1 MVSSLTITTWHR
13 RFNHASVVLRAMGSL
28 ISICLIAV
36 ALVFASV
43 SFTNANVEAA
53 PTASITSNPTRV
65 SGSDRYYIP
74 GDSITTRLQTD
85 LLFNTHDPGMKMK
98 IDIGGV
104 ERQAGHTDPLSSG
117 ATDKMNFSY
126 TVVWGD
132 CDSDGITIPAN
143 SVIGSAWFIPG
154 RIARPTNH
162 SALTNQSAHKVFGC
176 RPTIS
181 TTPSTLNE
189 SNLNNAEI
197 VVTLT
202 GGAQFVTGAAQKR
215 FFALNTNI
223 RNLEIDDVKGARNG
237 DTTATLVLKFSGDAN
252 FSTLQTLGVTVSD
265 IARTGPG
272 IAGGLP
278 TPTVNVAPNDEAPSF
293 GSNTVANQYYTAL
306 SDFRAFTFPAAHGGN
321 GNIRYIV
328 QGLPSGLITDLTGSG
343 TCPGSPSRPRT
354 ICGTPSPSLN
364 FGTYNVTII
373 AQDADSNQALSDQ
386 GRLTFSIN
394 FSEASIASTN
404 PASLT
409 EETLDTATVNV
420 ALVGTTFG
428 SGVTASDFELVTA
441 IPNVSISQ
449 LSGAV
454 ANSNSAALRLDFSG
468 DFNTPQTLAV
478 KVKNSAHAGNF
489 DLTTGTVNV
498 APTDEPPVFDRTVL
512 PYYFDKKS
520 TIRPFQIPAVVGGNG
535 AISYE
540 AHDLPAGIDFDEDG
554 TGSCPGAM
562 PRMVCGKLTGNDG
575 SYDAYFIASDADTN
589 EADSDKA
596 RLNVN
601 MNFTEVDITA
611 TRPAVLT
618 EANLNNAEIE
628 LTLEASTTFTSSNFE
643 LVTTIPNLT
652 IASVSES
659 VAGGSVVNL
668 TLGFHGDITGSET
681 LAVKVNATANSAG
694 VDLTTDTVTVT
705 PTPGIALS
713 KNSIRVE
720 EDSFGA
726 NANVDTYT
734 VALNANPG
742 NCSVIVVAES
752 NSTDVEIDT
761 DSTKQEKRLTFSST
775 NWSDPQTITVTA
787 KQDADQVNDTV
798 TLSHRNAN
806 QCTGSLYTTS
816 LTFPSV
822 SVEVVDDDAPGKA
835 VLITSRPANGT
846 HYVAGEN
853 ITTRIRGLEAIAT
866 PTSFPTLQMKI
877 NIGGSEQN
885 ADVTSTFTQGM
896 TQIDFSY
903 TVTRNDFDTNGISI
917 PANSLV
923 NANFQTSSSQAVD
936 TSHSALAD
944 QSRQKVVGSAVS
956 ISATN
961 PTSLTETN
969 LNNATL
975 NLSLTGTTF
984 ASGVTASSF
993 ELVSAIPD
1001 LSISQVSTVNS
1012 GDTTATLTLAFTGS
1026 ISAPEALAVKVKNA
1040 AHAGSVDLTSASVSV
1055 APTDAMPVFTSIIT
1069 TKILPKGIAIQPFQ
1083 IPAASG
1089 GNGELSYEV
1098 RGLPAGLVFD
1108 EDGSGSCPGNSPRM
1122 ICGTPRTAA
1131 INYSVRVT
1139 VNDAD
1144 SDRARSDQARQ
1155 EFIIAL
1161 YGINIVSTTPSTLS
1175 ELNLNTA
1182 TIRVELVNTTFGRG
1196 VNASSFELVT
1206 ELQNVSVNSV
1216 SGGSAGSR
1224 TATLSMYFGGTFS
1237 SASENLAVRVKSTAH
1252 RRSGNLT
1259 TDPLTVQ
1266 GTPDVGLSVNTINL
1280 SEDNDPTATY
1290 IIFLTTSRAPGCDLT
1305 FDIESNNPDVRIGT
1319 ASNSPTKI
1327 VGNFM
1332 SSQTY
1337 TVQLYA
1343 RSDADHLDD
1352 TATITHK
1359 FKNSCVPY
1367 TTSMT
1372 LPSMQVRVV
1381 DDEDPPAVAISSPA
1395 LLTRSTLNGATLNLA
1410 LQNATF
1416 ASGLVASGFELVTGI
1431 ANLSISGVV
1440 ASGTTATLTLSHSG
1454 TLSADRKLRVRVPA
1468 SSHSGVG
1475 VLETNEID
1483 VLLNNDTAPSFGSL
1497 VIPTKYFAKGVLI
1510 DPFTIPPARY
1520 GNGDLTYEIQGLP
1533 AGLDFDKIGGRCGPG
1548 VFSPLTI
1555 CGTPT
1560 AAGTHTVTITVTDA
1574 DSNSAGSDKHELT
1587 FTIFVSGVS
1596 ITSSP
1601 AQLTRSN
1608 LNTATLSLT
1617 LTDTTFASGVSTSSF
1632 EVLTLIPDVT
1642 ISQVSGATAGTTTA
1656 TLTLAYTPG
1665 TLNNEQTLAV
1675 KVKANANTRGFDLTS
1690 NALTVQPPDIAPSFG
1705 SGSVT
1710 DKVYQK
1716 GQSITEFQIPVATHA
1731 GGDSLSYTVEN
1742 LPRGLVFDKDG
1753 SGICPGNDLREICGT
1768 PAVSG
1773 SSSVN
1778 VVVNDEDTN
1787 RASGD
1792 QARLTF
1798 NITVYDAAITSF
1810 NPVSLTGTNLNS
1822 ATLGITLTGT
1832 TFGSGVTASSFEFV
1846 TTIPSLSISNVSTVN
1861 SGDTTATLTLAF
1873 TGSITNA
1880 TTLAVK
1886 VLAAAHARSGDL
1898 TTGSVLVPP
1907 TNTDDTAPSFGTST
1921 VAAKYFAAN
1930 TSIDA
1935 FQIPA
1940 ASGGNGNLTYTV
1952 TNLPTGFVFDADGN
1966 GDCSGSNPRTVCGT
1980 PTATGSSTVTVN
1992 VHDADSNRA
2001 NTDRAQISFMI
2012 MVSGASVVS
2021 TNPSSLTEANL
2032 NAATINLSLTGTTF
2046 GSVVPVS
2053 SFELVTD
2060 IPDVSI
2066 AGVSGVTS
2074 GGTTAALTLGFIGN
2088 ISNAQTLA
2096 VKVLAA
2102 AHARDFDIETNS
2114 ISVAASDEKPTF
2126 GGVVGNKD
2134 FATNSPIL
2142 PFQIPAASGGNGDL
2156 TYTVTGLP
2164 SGIVFDKDG
2173 SGSCP
2178 GNTARAIC
2186 GTPASDTTS
2195 VVVVTVH
2202 DSDSNRASG
2211 DSDVLMFKL
2220 TVGSPAAAITSTNPA
2235 QLTESNLNDATIEV
2249 RLSQTTLNRTY
2260 TAANFELVSTIP
2272 NLTIAGIRGFSNK
2285 IVRLQLG
2292 FTGEFDAAQ
2301 TIAVKV
2307 KASAHAHSGDLTT
2320 GTITVNPTSE
2330 LVLSKSRI
2338 TLNEDPGE
2346 SEANIG
2352 TYTVKLTSNPGN
2364 CDVVLE
2370 HISSNSDVTVGSGES
2385 FNEPSITFDSTN
2397 WNSPVTV
2404 RVTAAQDTD
2413 TLNDTA
2419 TISYRNTRTC
2429 AGTLYPTSGEFPP
2442 RVTVV
2447 VIDDDIA
2454 TATIT
2459 SPAAFTTASLSA
2471 GQISISI
2478 SNVAFGSGVSTSSF
2492 QLVTGITGLSISQVS
2507 NVNSGDTTAT
2517 LTLSSF
2523 SGTITGTETLAVR
2536 VLNSAHTGNSD
2547 ITSNA
2552 LTVNS
2557 TDNAPSFGS
2566 ATIANKNY
2574 QQNSEITAFQ
2584 IPVATGGEGTLAYE
2598 LESLPAGLIFDEDG
2612 TGDCDGSNVRTVCGT
2627 PTTAGS
2633 STVVVNVHDADS
2645 NRTSADRAQNS
2656 FTITVS
2662 SVSITS
2668 TSQTPLTE
2676 SDLGGATIS
2685 VTLGGTSFGSGV
2697 TASSFG
2703 LVTEIP
2709 NVSIASI
2716 ATVTSGDTTAVL
2728 TLAFTGNMSS
2738 SQTLGVSVQAA
2749 AHTSG
2754 IALTSEAILV
2764 LESSVTDS
2772 VPTFGSNT
2780 VSNRKFAKDTPIE
2793 AIQVPA
2799 ATGGNGT
2806 LIYTATNLP
2815 EGLVFDAD
2823 GTGSCQGT
2831 TPRTICGTPTA
2842 YGTSSVMITVNDSDS
2857 NRAAGDTISLTFS
2870 IEIAKP
2876 SVAIASTNP
2885 SPLTESGLNTA
2896 TLTLQLTNSSFASPA
2911 TLSNFELLTNIPS
2924 IGISQV
2930 SVPNPGR
2937 TTAVLT
2943 LTFTGNISTQ
2953 HTLAVKVKD
2962 AAHASTLD
2970 LTSATVAVSPTDE
2983 VPSFSSVVQNKV
2995 FVVRTN
3001 IVPFRIST
3009 ASGGN
3014 GRLSYEIENLPPG
3027 LVFDENGTGRCGAVL
3042 HICGRA
3048 NGNGSFTVNVIAN
3061 DADSNRETSDQARQ
3075 TFTINVLDVLVR
3087 STTPSSLTEA
3097 DLNNAKIA
3105 VHLIGTTFA
3114 SGVNASS
3121 FELVTAIP
3129 SLSILSVS
3137 GATAGGT
3144 EATLTLAFTGDIST
3158 AGTVAVRVKGA
3169 AHTSSNDALTTVTR
3183 GVFPTSGVAVSAQT
3197 LTLDEA
3203 PGDNTANVETYTI
3216 ALKSSPGNCSV
3227 VIEASSNNADVALD
3241 ADSSPLKQRF
3251 TFDGTSWNVP
3261 QTVTVTVSR
3270 DSDGF
3275 DETSKVTHA
3284 IVAQCA
3290 GTPYISTLDIPS
3302 VSVVVNDSESVAVE
3316 SSPAFFTID
3325 TFNNSDLT
3333 LNLTGTTFTKTLV
3346 ASDFQLI
3353 TNIEGISILSATGA
3367 SGGSTATLRL
3377 GFRGVAR
3384 SDSKF
3389 KVRIL
3394 AAAHAG
3400 PDNLESGDI
3409 SLLVADTAPSFGTS
3423 SVSNKYFM
3431 EDEPIATFQIPA
3443 VSGGNGTITYSV
3455 DGLPEGLVFDADGSV
3470 DCPHSAPRT
3479 ICGTPTELDVSNIVV
3494 TVIDSDTN
3502 DSDGDRAQLMFDIS
3516 IVEASVTSSPSQL
3529 VWSNLNNSTLSL
3541 TLTNT
3546 TFVAGVS
3553 ASDFEVVS
3561 TLSGLSISGVSG
3573 VTSGGTTGTLT
3584 LSFNIRA
3591 IATLE
3596 SFAIKVKPTAHAGD
3610 IDLITNAISVSPSD
3624 VAPTFGGATLS
3635 KMYFPAGNAIT
3646 EFQIPAAT
3654 HLTDEVS
3661 YTVQGLPAGLEFD
3674 EDGSGSCSGND
3685 ARKICGTPVAP
3696 GIYSAT
3702 ATAHDQDTN
3711 RSTGDSATLAIQIIV
3726 YGPTISSTS
3735 PSALLASN
3743 LNAATISLS
3752 MSSVNFVSGVT
3763 TSSFELI
3770 TNIPN
3775 LSISQISG
3783 GGNGALTATLTLA
3796 FTGSITSAQTLA
3808 VRVKAA
3814 AHSRTGDITTPTVLV
3829 LPTGTSDTAPS
3840 FSSSSLTKEYS
3851 LGVPIDAF
3859 QIPAASGGNGDLD
3872 YTVVSVPQGIIYD
3885 ADGSSGC
3892 PGTTPRTICGT
3903 LTRGG
3908 SNRVTVTVHD
3918 SDSNRTDSDRGQLS
3932 INMIAYRARIQSTN
3946 PSPLTVSNLNTATI
3960 SVSMTGSTF
3969 GSGVTTSSFE
3979 LITDIPSLSI
3989 SQVSGATSGS
3999 SSATL
4004 TLSFSG
4010 NFSVDETL
4018 KVKIKS
4024 SAHARGN
4031 DLVSENAI
4039 TVSPSNAI
4047 PTFSSTVDNKVY
4059 PTNVEIDA
4067 FQIPA
4072 ASGGNGDLDYSVAG
4086 LPSGLMFDEDGNGD
4100 CPGTTPR
4107 TICGTP
4113 DSGAIG
4119 VIVVVAHDSDLNR
4132 APSDSARLNFFIR
4145 TTPAK
4150 VRIVSTSPATLTEA
4164 NLNNAT
4170 IRVALEL
4177 LEFESGANSSHFELV
4192 TEISNMSIT
4201 QVSGVT
4207 TGGTTAT
4214 LTLSFTGDFSV
4225 PKTLAV
4231 KLKAAAH
4238 NLENDV
4244 TSDPI
4249 TVSPTDESPA
4259 FSESEEDKNYFRN
4272 VAITSFQVPAAS
4284 GGNGSI
4290 TYVDAGL
4297 PDGLVFDAD
4306 GTGSCQGNEAR
4317 TICGTPTTNGTSTVT
4332 ITASDT
4338 DTNNAQADKATLT
4351 FMIRVQDAPTVTISS
4366 TPGTLSEDNLHR
4378 ATIDVTLSGTVF
4390 AGSGNS
4396 RFELDT
4402 SISGLTISRVTGAR
4416 PGSTTAT
4423 LTLAF
4428 DQVTGNFN
4436 ATQSLRVK
4444 VKDAGHLSV
4453 GDLTSNSLSVLQ
4465 SNEVTISTSRI
4476 DLIANNPANSANSG
4490 SYTIVLAS
4498 APQGNVVLRLQLA
4511 KPGFNR
4517 APTVADNI
4525 TIDTNSMASGNQN
4538 TLTFTQMNWNT
4549 PQTVNV
4555 TGRDAIGVGAT
4566 SVETII
4572 HDITSG
4578 SAPYQTGQTIDDV
4591 KVWVHPPISIPAGL
4605 SAVAGD
4611 GQATLNWTNPS
4622 NRGIAG
4628 YELSY
4633 RAGTSGAFTLWTAIP
4648 GSNSKSIGYTVPNLT
4663 NGIVYTV
4670 RLRTVSSGGHS
4681 GYAETTVTPSA
4692 TADAMPKF
4700 TKTVPRLRY
4709 KSNSAIAT
4717 VTLPA
4722 ATGGNGTLTYAM
4734 ASVPTGL
4741 TYTAPSSGSN
4751 HGGTITG
4758 TPTQNRGATNYAL
4771 TATDTDNDVATLNV
4785 SIEVLNAPYVTGLRI
4800 GSARNYLTGELI
4812 SVVVQ
4817 FNEDVSVTGGGTT
4830 FLLQI
4835 GDTWHRMDSVE
4846 ADSDSNEYRFEYR
4859 VASTDWDGDGI
4870 TVPRNPFR
4878 FFVEYGGQGSIT
4890 RPGRGASLITDID
4903 VHRKVSFSNN
4913 NVYRVNDKTPSFPAQ
4928 AIGAQRY
4935 VTGQQANL
4943 ILPAATSGDMPLH
4956 YVVDSSDLPDG
4967 LIHTPPTGS
4976 TTGGTI
4982 SGTPTRVEN
4991 KTVNLTATDRDGDSA
5006 SLAFAMNVERESL
5019 PDFGTATSPHLA
5031 VEINAAANLAL
5042 PQVSGGNLPVVYSV
5056 SPSLPDGLVLDSST
5070 AAITGTSA
5078 IANSSA
5084 SYRLTAVDY
5093 DGDTDTLDF
5102 TLAVTQPV
5110 RRVSAVSINSTPAAN
5125 KTYAAGENITA
5136 AVRFDGDIS
5145 VTGSPKLELKIGDA
5159 TRQASFTSLSGANTL
5174 NFSYTVLSTDR
5185 DNNGISIGANALKL
5199 NGGTIGGV
5207 GSGAVAANLNLGTHA
5222 ISNDANH
5229 KVQGGVSAPTHVT
5242 FVSTPANGDTYR
5254 AGETIITRVSFDQEV
5269 EVTGFPQLE
5278 LKIGSRTRKANYSSR
5293 TSGNTGLN
5301 FTYTII
5307 ASDRDDNGISI
5318 DKNALQLNGG
5328 KIQGTGKVD
5337 ALLDLGFS
5345 AVSNASGHKVAG
5357 GAAAP
5362 SQLTVTSS
5370 PASGD
5375 TYGIGETIEATVVFD
5390 EAITV
5395 TGSPKLA
5402 LTIGENRRQATF
5414 TGRSNSNTAMNFSY
5428 TVLYSDLDDDGIS
5441 IDANALIAN
5450 GGTIRNS
5457 RNIDADLSLD
5467 GTAVSNDSNHKVAGG
5482 VSDNDPRISISSPS
5496 VTEGNGG
5503 SVTLR
5508 YAVTLSKTGT
5518 QQITVN
5524 YGTGAASTASAGTD
5538 YTLTPGML
5546 TFAPGETSKN
5556 IDVTVQ
5562 GDTLNE
5568 LDEIVVVVLSNPTNA
5583 ALAIATGTGTITDD
5597 DAIPTLSISSPS
5609 VVEGDRDNVT
5619 LQFVVTLSAASG
5631 RQVTV
5636 DYAEGSGGSANP
5648 VWDYDLLSEGTL
5660 TFAPGET
5667 RKTIDVTVK
5676 PDTADEADET
5686 IMVVLSDPSNA
5697 TLSTAT
5703 GTGTITDNDAT
5714 PSLSISSPSVIEGD
5728 GGATTLRFVVTLSA
5742 VSGRQVTVRYAE
5754 GAGGTAIAGTDYT
5767 ALVAG
5772 MLTFAPGE
5780 SSRTID
5786 VSVTGDTTEESNE
5799 TIVVTLSSP
5808 TNATIS
5814 TATGTGTITDDD
5826 GMPSLSIDSPTVV
5839 EGADGTTTTLRFT
5852 VTLSPANNTQR
5863 VTVKYADAGTG
5874 RATSGTDY
5882 VAINRGTLEF
5892 AVGETS
5898 KNINVT
5904 VNGDALDEPDEQF
5917 VIALSEAVSAS
5928 ISTANGT
5935 GTITDDDV
5943 PQLSI
5948 SSPTVEEVDEDE
5960 SATMEFTVTLSPA
5973 SWQQVSVEY
5982 AEGTSGTATQGTDYL
5997 ALTGGTLTFA
6007 PGDLSKSFTV
6017 TVTGDEVDEQNETV
6031 VVELSDPTNA
6041 GISTGTGTGTITDND
6056 EEPTVTLH
6064 LIDNSISETGT
6075 AAVSASLSHASSVA
6089 TTITITP
6096 VADLY
6101 TVGIDSKITIAAGR
6115 TANALDTATIT
6126 AVNNNKDED
6135 NRTGTVTGTAQNSVG
6150 IGSVTGVSIT
6160 IEDDDDVP
6168 TLSINSPSVTE
6179 GDDGTS
6185 ATLTFTVT
6193 LGALSGRAA
6202 TVAYAESTGTA
6213 TQGTDYTALAG
6224 GTLTFAAGE
6233 TSKTIEV
6240 TVTGDD
6246 SDEVDE
6252 TVLVVL
6258 SAPTNA
6264 SIETG
6269 NGTGTGTI
6277 TDDDDPPTVSIAS
6290 QSSAEG
6296 DSGPGT
6302 AQLEVTLSV
6311 ASGKEVTVAYA
6322 EGSGGTATQG
6332 TDYTALPSGMLT
6344 FAAGETAKD
6353 IDITVT
6359 GDTTQESDETVV
6371 VTLSSPVN
6379 ATLGTASGTL
6389 TIQDDDASPVT
6400 VSISVEGVD
6409 GNGNSVDRDATWSG
6423 LQIREGDY
6431 VHVKVTVNDPLS
6443 SSSTLAASGT
6453 ISCRLS
6459 RDESLGSWGRT
6470 NLDSNHLRTTS
6481 PIPQACSLT
6490 VPGTTSILVHKV
6502 IAAFWPRSDTTLK
6515 YTLNLDTDT
6524 IATNGGRIRK
6534 VVLGTSSVSAE
6545 VLDISDSAPT
6555 FGTGSVTD
6563 KTFTKDVPIAEFQI
6577 PEATEGEGT
6586 ITYTVSG
6593 LPVGLIFDADG
6604 SGTCSG
6610 TEAREICGTP
6620 TTVAAASTVTIT
6632 ASDEDST
6639 TGAADQATLTFD
6651 ITVVGTEAV

>member
-1 MVSSLTITTWHR
+1 MDSSLTNTTWHR

-85 LLFNTHDPGMKMK
+85 QLFNTHDPGMKMK

-373 AQDADSNQALSDQ
+373 AQDADSNQAQSDQ

-420 ALVGTTFG
+420 ALNGTTFG
-428 SGVTASDFELVTA
+428 SGVTTSDFELVTA
-441 IPNVSISQ
+441 IPNVSISS
-449 LSGAV
+449 LSGAA
-454 ANSNSAALRLDFSG
+454 ANSNTAALTLDFSG

-489 DLTTGTVNV
+489 DLTTGTVSV
-498 APTDEPPVFDRTVL
+498 TPTDEPPVFDRTVL

-540 AHDLPAGIDFDEDG
+540 VRDLPAGIDFDEDG
-554 TGSCPGAM
+554 SGSCPGTM
-562 PRMVCGKLTGNDG
+562 PRMVCGKLTGSDS
-575 SYDAYFIASDADTN
+575 SYDSVFIASDEDSN
-589 EADSDKA
+589 QADSDKA
-596 RLNVN
+596 RLDVN
-601 MNFTEVDITA
+601 MNFTEVDITS
-611 TRPAVLT
+611 TSPAVLT

-628 LTLEASTTFTSSNFE
+628 LTLDASTTFTSSNFE

-659 VAGGSVVNL
+659 VAGGSVVTL

-681 LAVKVNATANSAG
+681 LAVKVKATANSAG
-694 VDLTTDTVTVT
+694 ADLTTDTVTVT

-726 NANVDTYT
+726 SANVDTYT

-742 NCSVIVVAES
+742 SCNVIVVAES
-752 NSTDVEIDT
+752 NNTDVEIDT
-761 DSTKQEKRLTFSST
+761 DSTKQEKRLTFNST

-806 QCTGSLYTTS
+806 QCSGSLYTTS

-846 HYVAGEN
+846 HYVVGEN
-853 ITTRIRGLEAIAT
+853 ITTRIRGLAAIASA
-866 PTSFPTLQMKI
+866 TSFPTLEMKI

-885 ADVTSTFTQGM
+885 AGVTSAFSQGM

-903 TVTRNDFDTNGISI
+903 EVTRNDFDTNGVSI
-917 PANSLV
+917 PADSLV
-923 NANFQTSSSQAVD
+923 NANFQTSASQPVD

-944 QSRQKVVGSAVS
+944 QSRQKVVGSAVL
-956 ISATN
+956 ISATS
-961 PTSLTETN
+961 PASLAETN

-975 NLSLTGTTF
+975 SLSLTGTTF
-984 ASGVTASSF
+984 ASGVDASSF

-1012 GDTTATLTLAFTGS
+1012 GDTTATLTLAFTGN
-1026 ISAPEALAVKVKNA
+1026 ISASETLAVKVKSS
-1040 AHAGSVDLTSASVSV
+1040 AHAGSVDLTSATVTVS
-1055 APTDAMPVFTSIIT
+1055 PTDTAPVFTSIIT
-1069 TKILPKGIAIQPFQ
+1069 TKILPKGTAIRSFQ

-1098 RGLPAGLVFD
+1098 RGLPSGLVFD
-1108 EDGSGSCPGNSPRM
+1108 EDGSGSCGAVRT
-1122 ICGTPRTAA
+1122 ICGTPSTAA
-1131 INYSVRVT
+1131 INYNVRVT
-1139 VNDAD
+1139 VDDAD

-1161 YGINIVSTTPSTLS
+1161 YGVNILSTTPSTLS
-1175 ELNLNTA
+1175 ALNLNNA
-1182 TIRVELVNTTFGRG
+1182 KIRVELINTTFGRG

-1206 ELQNVSVNSV
+1206 AIPNVSVNSV
-1216 SGGSAGSR
+1216 SGGSVGSR
-1224 TATLSMYFGGTFS
+1224 TATLSLYFGGAFS
-1237 SASENLAVRVKSTAH
+1237 GNEDLAVRVKSTAH
-1252 RRSGNLT
+1252 RRSATLT
-1259 TDPLTVQ
+1259 TDTLTVQ
-1266 GTPDVGLSVNTINL
+1266 RAPGVNLSVNAIEL
-1280 SEDNDPTATY
+1280 REDDGASNTATY
-1290 IIFLTTSRAPGCDLT
+1290 NISLDTPRAPGCDIA
-1305 FDIESNNPDVRIGT
+1305 FDIESDNPDVRIGT

-1327 VGNFM
+1327 VGNFT

-1337 TVQLYA
+1337 TVNLFA
-1343 RSDADHLDD
+1343 RSDADHQDE

-1359 FKNSCVPY
+1359 FKNSCAPY
-1367 TTSMT
+1367 TVSVSV
-1372 LPSMQVRVV
+1372 PSMRVTVV
-1381 DDEDPPAVAISSPA
+1381 DDEEPPAVAITTPA
-1395 LLTRSTLNGATLNLA
+1395 LLTRSTLNGATLSLA
-1410 LQNATF
+1410 LENSTF
-1416 ASGLVASGFELVTGI
+1416 ASGVAASGFELVTGI

-1440 ASGTTATLTLSHSG
+1440 ASGATATLTLSHSG
-1454 TLSADRKLRVRVPA
+1454 TLSADRKLRVRVLA
-1468 SSHSGVG
+1468 SSHSGVE

-1483 VLLNNDTAPSFGSL
+1483 VLLGNDTAPSFGTL
-1497 VIPTKYFAKGVLI
+1497 VIPTKYYVKGTPI
-1510 DPFTIPPARY
+1510 DALTIPAATG
-1520 GNGDLTYEIQGLP
+1520 GNGDLNYSIQDLPGGLE
-1533 AGLDFDKIGGRCGPG
+1533 FDEDGSGSCGAAR
-1548 VFSPLTI
+1548 TI
-1555 CGTPT
+1555 CGTPAAEGSSTVTLT
-1560 AAGTHTVTITVTDA
+1560 AADA
-1574 DSNSAGSDKHELT
+1574 DTNRANSDSAELT
-1587 FTIFVSGVS
+1587 FMIIVPGVS
-1596 ITSSP
+1596 ITSNP
-1601 AQLTRSN
+1601 AQLERSN
-1608 LNTATLSLT
+1608 LATATLGLV
-1617 LTDTTFASGVSTSSF
+1617 LTDTTFTSGVSTSSF
-1632 EVLTLIPDVT
+1632 ELLTLIPGVT
-1642 ISQVSGATAGTTTA
+1642 ISQVSGATAGSTTA

-1665 TLNNEQTLAV
+1665 TLISEQTLAV
-1675 KVKANANTRGFDLTS
+1675 RVKANANARSFDLTS
-1690 NALTVQPPDIAPSFG
+1690 NALTVQVPDIAPSFG

-1710 DKVYQK
+1710 QKFYQK
-1716 GQSITEFQIPVATHA
+1716 GQSITEFQVPVATHA
-1731 GGDSLSYTVEN
+1731 GGDDLSYAVQN
-1742 LPRGLVFDKDG
+1742 LPSGLVFDEDG
-1753 SGICPGNDLREICGT
+1753 SGICPGNEPREICGT
-1768 PAVSG
+1768 PDESG
-1773 SSSVN
+1773 SSSVA
-1778 VVVNDEDTN
+1778 VVVNDEDAN
-1787 RASGD
+1787 RAIGD

-1798 NITVYDAAITSF
+1798 NITVYDAAITSSS
-1810 NPVSLTGTNLNS
+1810 PVSLTGANLNS
-1822 ATLGITLTGT
+1822 ATVGITLTGT
-1832 TFGSGVTASSFEFV
+1832 TFGSGVTASSFELV
-1846 TTIPSLSISNVSTVN
+1846 TTIPSLSVSGVSSVN
-1861 SGDTTATLTLAF
+1861 SGDTTATLTLEF
-1873 TGSITNA
+1873 TGSIASA

-1886 VLAAAHARSGDL
+1886 VLDAAHARSGDL

-1907 TNTDDTAPSFGTST
+1907 TSTDDTAPSFGAST
-1921 VAAKYFAAN
+1921 VATKHFATN

-1940 ASGGNGNLTYTV
+1940 ASGGNGDLTYTV
-1952 TNLPTGFVFDADGN
+1952 TGLPGGLVFDADGN
-1966 GDCSGSNPRTVCGT
+1966 GDCSGSSPRTVCGT
-1980 PTATGSSTVTVN
+1980 PTTTGSSTVVVN

-2012 MVSGASVVS
+2012 AVSGVSVASTS
-2021 TNPSSLTEANL
+2021 PSSLTEANL
-2032 NAATINLSLTGTTF
+2032 NTAMVNLSLTGTTF
-2046 GSVVPVS
+2046 GSGVNAS
-2053 SFELVTD
+2053 SFELVTE

-2066 AGVSGVTS
+2066 SSVSGVTS
-2074 GGTTAALTLGFIGN
+2074 GGTTAALTLAFTGD
-2088 ISNAQTLA
+2088 ISSSQTLS

-2102 AHARDFDIETNS
+2102 AHAHSFDVETSS
-2114 ISVAASDEKPTF
+2114 ISVAPSDEKPTF
-2126 GGVVGNKD
+2126 SGLVSNKD
-2134 FATNSPIL
+2134 FATNTAISA
-2142 PFQIPAASGGNGDL
+2142 FQIPAARGGNGDL
-2156 TYTVTGLP
+2156 TYAVAGLP
-2164 SGIVFDKDG
+2164 SGLVFDEDG
-2173 SGSCP
+2173 SGSCS
-2178 GNTARAIC
+2178 GNTALTIC
-2186 GTPASDTTS
+2186 GTPASAANS

-2202 DSDSNRASG
+2202 DSDSNRASS
-2211 DSDVLMFKL
+2211 DSDVLMFKV
-2220 TVGSPAAAITSTNPA
+2220 TVASPAAAIRSTAPA
-2235 QLTESNLNDATIEV
+2235 MLTETNLNNATIQV
-2249 RLSQTTLNRTY
+2249 MLSQTTFNSAY
-2260 TAANFELVSTIP
+2260 TAADFELVSAIP
-2272 NLTIAGIRGFSNK
+2272 TLSITGIRRVSTK
-2285 IVRLQLG
+2285 IARLQLG

-2307 KASAHAHSGDLTT
+2307 KASAHAHSSDLTT
-2320 GTITVNPTSE
+2320 GMVTVTPTSE
-2330 LVLSKSRI
+2330 LILSRSTM
-2338 TLNEDPGE
+2338 TLEEDPGE

-2352 TYTVKLTSNPGN
+2352 TYTVQLSSNPGSCTVN
-2364 CDVVLE
+2364 LE
-2370 HISSNSDVTVGSGES
+2370 HRSSNSDVTVGSGAS
-2385 FNEPSITFDSTN
+2385 FSDSSISFDSTN
-2397 WNSPVTV
+2397 WNTPVTV
-2404 RVTAAQDTD
+2404 RVTAGQDAD
-2413 TLNDTA
+2413 TLADTA
-2419 TISYRNTRTC
+2419 TISYRNTQSC
-2429 AGTLYPTSGEFPP
+2429 SGTLYPTPTSGEFPP
-2442 RVTVV
+2442 KVRVTVN
-2447 VIDDDIA
+2447 DDDVA
-2454 TATIT
+2454 MATIT
-2459 SPAAFTTASLSA
+2459 SPAAFTAATLSN
-2471 GQISISI
+2471 GQISMSL

-2507 NVNSGDTTAT
+2507 SVNSGDTTAT

-2557 TDNAPSFGS
+2557 TDNAPSFAS

-2574 QQNSEITAFQ
+2574 QQGSGITAFQ

-2627 PTTAGS
+2627 PTTTGS
-2633 STVVVNVHDADS
+2633 STVNVNVHDADS
-2645 NRTSADRAQNS
+2645 NRSDADRAQIS
-2656 FTITVS
+2656 FTIAVS

-2685 VTLGGTSFGSGV
+2685 VELAGTSFGSGV
-2697 TASSFG
+2697 TASSFA
-2703 LVTEIP
+2703 LVTEIQ
-2709 NVSIASI
+2709 NVSISGVSN
-2716 ATVTSGDTTAVL
+2716 VTSGDTTAVL
-2728 TLAFTGNMSS
+2728 TLAFPSGTMSS
-2738 SQTLGVSVQAA
+2738 SQTLGVSVLAA

-2772 VPTFGSNT
+2772 APAFGQNAASD
-2780 VSNRKFAKDTPIE
+2780 RKFAKDTPIE
-2793 AIQVPA
+2793 AFQIAA

-2806 LIYTATNLP
+2806 ITYTAANLP

-2823 GTGSCQGT
+2823 GTGDCSGSN
-2831 TPRTICGTPTA
+2831 PRTICGTPTA
-2842 YGTSSVMITVNDSDS
+2842 YRTSSVIITAQDSDS
-2857 NRAAGDTISLTFS
+2857 SRVAGDTDSVTFT

-2876 SVAIASTNP
+2876 SVAVSSTSP
-2885 SPLTESGLNTA
+2885 SPLTESGLNNA
-2896 TLTLQLTNSSFASPA
+2896 TLTVQLTNSSFTSPA
-2911 TLSNFELLTNIPS
+2911 TNSNFELVTTIPS
-2924 IGISQV
+2924 ITISQV
-2930 SVPNPGR
+2930 SVPNPG
-2937 TTAVLT
+2937 
-2943 LTFTGNISTQ
+2943 
-2953 HTLAVKVKD
+2953 
-2962 AAHASTLD
+2962 
-2970 LTSATVAVSPTDE
+2970 
-2983 VPSFSSVVQNKV
+2983 
-2995 FVVRTN
+2995 
-3001 IVPFRIST
+3001 
-3009 ASGGN
+3009 
-3014 GRLSYEIENLPPG
+3014 
-3027 LVFDENGTGRCGAVL
+3027 
-3042 HICGRA
+3042 
-3048 NGNGSFTVNVIAN
+3048 
-3061 DADSNRETSDQARQ
+3061 
-3075 TFTINVLDVLVR
+3075 
-3087 STTPSSLTEA
+3087 STT
-3097 DLNNAKIA
+3097 
-3105 VHLIGTTFA
+3105 
-3114 SGVNASS
+3114 
-3121 FELVTAIP
+3121 
-3129 SLSILSVS
+3129 
-3137 GATAGGT
+3137 
-3144 EATLTLAFTGDIST
+3144 ATLTLAFTGDIST
-3158 AGTVAVRVKGA
+3158 AQTLAVKVKDAAHESSLDLTSDTVAVSATDEAPSFSPALENKQFVARTSIAPFQIPTASGGNGALSYQVEDLPTGLVFDESGNGICGTALTICGSGGISERGSYTVNVIVNDADSNQETTDQARGSFTINLLDALITSTTPFPLVEDNLDNAELELTLYGTAFANGVTASSFELVTSIPSLSISSVSGATAGGTTATLTLSFTGNISTTASLAIKVKAA
-3169 AHTSSNDALTTVTR
+3169 AHTGSSDELTTPSR
-3183 GVFPTSGVAVSAQT
+3183 GVSPTSGVAFSAQT
-3197 LTLDEA
+3197 LTLDED
-3203 PGDNTANVETYTI
+3203 PGDNTANIGTYTI

-3227 VIEASSNNADVALD
+3227 VIEAASNNADAALD
-3241 ADSSPLKQRF
+3241 ADSSPLKKRF
-3251 TFDGTSWNVP
+3251 TFDGSSWNVP

-3333 LNLTGTTFTKTLV
+3333 LNLTGTTFTKTLS

-3384 SDSKF
+3384 SDSEF

-3423 SVSNKYFM
+3423 SISNKYFAKN
-3431 EDEPIATFQIPA
+3431 ELITAFQIPA
-3443 VSGGNGTITYSV
+3443 ASGGNGTITYSV
-3455 DGLPEGLVFDADGSV
+3455 EGLPAGLVFDADGSG
-3470 DCPHSAPRT
+3470 DCPHTPPRT
-3479 ICGTPTELDVSNIVV
+3479 ICGTPADLGVSNIVV

-3502 DSDGDRAQLMFDIS
+3502 DSNSDRAQLMFDIS

-3624 VAPTFGGATLS
+3624 VSPTFGGATLS
-3635 KMYFPAGNAIT
+3635 QMYFPAGNAIT

-3685 ARKICGTPVAP
+3685 ARKICGTPAAP
-3696 GIYSAT
+3696 GIYNAT

-3711 RSTGDSATLAIQIIV
+3711 RSTGDSATLAIQIVV

-3783 GGNGALTATLTLA
+3783 GGNGALAATLTLA
-3796 FTGSITSAQTLA
+3796 FTGNITSAQTLA
-3808 VRVKAA
+3808 VKVKAA

-3851 LGVPIDAF
+3851 VGVPIDAF

-3908 SNRVTVTVHD
+3908 SNQVTVTVHD

-3932 INMIAYRARIQSTN
+3932 INMIAYRARIQSN
-3946 PSPLTVSNLNTATI
+3946 PSSLTASNLNTATI

-4031 DLVSENAI
+4031 DLVSENAV
-4039 TVSPSNAI
+4039 TVSPSNVI
-4047 PTFSSTVDNKVY
+4047 PTFSSTVDNKVF

-4177 LEFESGANSSHFELV
+4177 LEFESGAGLSHFELV
-4192 TEISNMSIT
+4192 TAIPNMSIT

-4225 PKTLAV
+4225 PETLAV

-4272 VAITSFQVPAAS
+4272 VAITPFQVPAAS

-4402 SISGLTISRVTGAR
+4402 SISGLTISRVAGAR

-4423 LTLAF
+4423 LTLSF
-4428 DQVTGNFN
+4428 DEEIGNFN

-4444 VKDAGHLSV
+4444 VKDAGHLSS

-4465 SNEVTISTSRI
+4465 SNKVTISTSRM

-4490 SYTIVLAS
+4490 TYTIVLAS
-4498 APQGNVVLRLQLA
+4498 APQGNVSLRLLVAQ
-4511 KPGFNR
+4511 PGFDR
-4517 APTVADNI
+4517 VPTAADNI
-4525 TIDTNSMASGNQN
+4525 TIDTNSMVGGNQN

-4549 PQTVNV
+4549 PQTVKV

-4566 SVETII
+4566 SVETIV
-4572 HDITSG
+4572 HYITSG
-4578 SAPYQTGQTIDDV
+4578 SAPYQIGQTIDEV
-4591 KVWVHPPISIPAGL
+4591 KVWVHPPISTPAGL

-4611 GQATLNWTNPS
+4611 GQATLNWTDPA
-4622 NRGIAG
+4622 NRGITA

-4633 RAGTSGAFTLWTAIP
+4633 RAGTSGAFTLWTTIP

-4709 KSNSAIAT
+4709 KTNSAIAT

-4734 ASVPTGL
+4734 ASVPSGL
-4741 TYTAPSSGSN
+4741 TYTAPSTGSN

-4785 SIEVLNAPYVTGLRI
+4785 SIEVLDAPYVTGLRI
-4800 GSARNYLTGELI
+4800 GSARNYLTGEIIGLN
-4812 SVVVQ
+4812 VV
-4817 FNEDVSVTGGGTT
+4817 FNENVRVSASGTT

-4835 GDTWHRMDSVE
+4835 GETWHQMEPVE
-4846 ADSDSNEYRFEYR
+4846 PDSDSNEYYFEYR
-4859 VASTDWDGDGI
+4859 VTSTDWDGDGI

-4878 FFVEYGGQGSIT
+4878 LFFDDGGHGSIS
-4890 RPGRGASLITDID
+4890 RLGGNRAGAIGDID

-4913 NVYRVNDKTPSFPAQ
+4913 NVYRVNDKTPSFPAR

-4935 VTGQQANL
+4935 VTG
-4943 ILPAATSGDMPLH
+4943 
-4956 YVVDSSDLPDG
+4956 
-4967 LIHTPPTGS
+4967 
-4976 TTGGTI
+4976 
-4982 SGTPTRVEN
+4982 
-4991 KTVNLTATDRDGDSA
+4991 
-5006 SLAFAMNVERESL
+5006 
-5019 PDFGTATSPHLA
+5019 
-5031 VEINAAANLAL
+5031 
-5042 PQVSGGNLPVVYSV
+5042 
-5056 SPSLPDGLVLDSST
+5056 
-5070 AAITGTSA
+5070 
-5078 IANSSA
+5078 
-5084 SYRLTAVDY
+5084 
-5093 DGDTDTLDF
+5093 
-5102 TLAVTQPV
+5102 
-5110 RRVSAVSINSTPAAN
+5110 
-5125 KTYAAGENITA
+5125 
-5136 AVRFDGDIS
+5136 
-5145 VTGSPKLELKIGDA
+5145 
-5159 TRQASFTSLSGANTL
+5159 
-5174 NFSYTVLSTDR
+5174 
-5185 DNNGISIGANALKL
+5185 
-5199 NGGTIGGV
+5199 
-5207 GSGAVAANLNLGTHA
+5207 
-5222 ISNDANH
+5222 
-5229 KVQGGVSAPTHVT
+5229 
-5242 FVSTPANGDTYR
+5242 
-5254 AGETIITRVSFDQEV
+5254 
-5269 EVTGFPQLE
+5269 
-5278 LKIGSRTRKANYSSR
+5278 
-5293 TSGNTGLN
+5293 
-5301 FTYTII
+5301 
-5307 ASDRDDNGISI
+5307 
-5318 DKNALQLNGG
+5318 
-5328 KIQGTGKVD
+5328 
-5337 ALLDLGFS
+5337 
-5345 AVSNASGHKVAG
+5345 
-5357 GAAAP
+5357 
-5362 SQLTVTSS
+5362 
-5370 PASGD
+5370 
-5375 TYGIGETIEATVVFD
+5375 
-5390 EAITV
+5390 
-5395 TGSPKLA
+5395 
-5402 LTIGENRRQATF
+5402 
-5414 TGRSNSNTAMNFSY
+5414 
-5428 TVLYSDLDDDGIS
+5428 
-5441 IDANALIAN
+5441 
-5450 GGTIRNS
+5450 
-5457 RNIDADLSLD
+5457 
-5467 GTAVSNDSNHKVAGG
+5467 
-5482 VSDNDPRISISSPS
+5482 
-5496 VTEGNGG
+5496 
-5503 SVTLR
+5503 
-5508 YAVTLSKTGT
+5508 
-5518 QQITVN
+5518 
-5524 YGTGAASTASAGTD
+5524 
-5538 YTLTPGML
+5538 
-5546 TFAPGETSKN
+5546 
-5556 IDVTVQ
+5556 
-5562 GDTLNE
+5562 
-5568 LDEIVVVVLSNPTNA
+5568 
-5583 ALAIATGTGTITDD
+5583 
-5597 DAIPTLSISSPS
+5597 
-5609 VVEGDRDNVT
+5609 
-5619 LQFVVTLSAASG
+5619 
-5631 RQVTV
+5631 
-5636 DYAEGSGGSANP
+5636 
-5648 VWDYDLLSEGTL
+5648 
-5660 TFAPGET
+5660 
-5667 RKTIDVTVK
+5667 
-5676 PDTADEADET
+5676 
-5686 IMVVLSDPSNA
+5686 
-5697 TLSTAT
+5697 
-5703 GTGTITDNDAT
+5703 
-5714 PSLSISSPSVIEGD
+5714 
-5728 GGATTLRFVVTLSA
+5728 
-5742 VSGRQVTVRYAE
+5742 
-5754 GAGGTAIAGTDYT
+5754 
-5767 ALVAG
+5767 
-5772 MLTFAPGE
+5772 
-5780 SSRTID
+5780 
-5786 VSVTGDTTEESNE
+5786 
-5799 TIVVTLSSP
+5799 
-5808 TNATIS
+5808 
-5814 TATGTGTITDDD
+5814 
-5826 GMPSLSIDSPTVV
+5826 
-5839 EGADGTTTTLRFT
+5839 
-5852 VTLSPANNTQR
+5852 
-5863 VTVKYADAGTG
+5863 
-5874 RATSGTDY
+5874 
-5882 VAINRGTLEF
+5882 
-5892 AVGETS
+5892 
-5898 KNINVT
+5898 
-5904 VNGDALDEPDEQF
+5904 
-5917 VIALSEAVSAS
+5917 
-5928 ISTANGT
+5928 
-5935 GTITDDDV
+5935 
-5943 PQLSI
+5943 
-5948 SSPTVEEVDEDE
+5948 
-5960 SATMEFTVTLSPA
+5960 
-5973 SWQQVSVEY
+5973 
-5982 AEGTSGTATQGTDYL
+5982 
-5997 ALTGGTLTFA
+5997 
-6007 PGDLSKSFTV
+6007 
-6017 TVTGDEVDEQNETV
+6017 
-6031 VVELSDPTNA
+6031 
-6041 GISTGTGTGTITDND
+6041 
-6056 EEPTVTLH
+6056 
-6064 LIDNSISETGT
+6064 
-6075 AAVSASLSHASSVA
+6075 
-6089 TTITITP
+6089 
-6096 VADLY
+6096 
-6101 TVGIDSKITIAAGR
+6101 
-6115 TANALDTATIT
+6115 
-6126 AVNNNKDED
+6126 
-6135 NRTGTVTGTAQNSVG
+6135 
-6150 IGSVTGVSIT
+6150 
-6160 IEDDDDVP
+6160 
-6168 TLSINSPSVTE
+6168 
-6179 GDDGTS
+6179 
-6185 ATLTFTVT
+6185 
-6193 LGALSGRAA
+6193 
-6202 TVAYAESTGTA
+6202 
-6213 TQGTDYTALAG
+6213 
-6224 GTLTFAAGE
+6224 
-6233 TSKTIEV
+6233 
-6240 TVTGDD
+6240 
-6246 SDEVDE
+6246 
-6252 TVLVVL
+6252 
-6258 SAPTNA
+6258 
-6264 SIETG
+6264 
-6269 NGTGTGTI
+6269 
-6277 TDDDDPPTVSIAS
+6277 
-6290 QSSAEG
+6290 
-6296 DSGPGT
+6296 
-6302 AQLEVTLSV
+6302 
-6311 ASGKEVTVAYA
+6311 
-6322 EGSGGTATQG
+6322 
-6332 TDYTALPSGMLT
+6332 
-6344 FAAGETAKD
+6344 
-6353 IDITVT
+6353 
-6359 GDTTQESDETVV
+6359 
-6371 VTLSSPVN
+6371 
-6379 ATLGTASGTL
+6379 
-6389 TIQDDDASPVT
+6389 
-6400 VSISVEGVD
+6400 
-6409 GNGNSVDRDATWSG
+6409 
-6423 LQIREGDY
+6423 
-6431 VHVKVTVNDPLS
+6431 
-6443 SSSTLAASGT
+6443 
-6453 ISCRLS
+6453 
-6459 RDESLGSWGRT
+6459 
-6470 NLDSNHLRTTS
+6470 
-6481 PIPQACSLT
+6481 
-6490 VPGTTSILVHKV
+6490 
-6502 IAAFWPRSDTTLK
+6502 
-6515 YTLNLDTDT
+6515 
-6524 IATNGGRIRK
+6524 
-6534 VVLGTSSVSAE
+6534 
-6545 VLDISDSAPT
+6545 
-6555 FGTGSVTD
+6555 
-6563 KTFTKDVPIAEFQI
+6563 
-6577 PEATEGEGT
+6577 
-6586 ITYTVSG
+6586 
-6593 LPVGLIFDADG
+6593 
-6604 SGTCSG
+6604 
-6610 TEAREICGTP
+6610 
-6620 TTVAAASTVTIT
+6620 
-6632 ASDEDST
+6632 
-6639 TGAADQATLTFD
+6639 
-6651 ITVVGTEAV
+6651 